1 MEILIVIAVMLAGAY
16 KAWKVFRIIVAV
28 IVAIPIAILV
38 AWKLRKWIKKRKINN
53 SPDE

>member
-1 MEILIVIAVMLAGAY
+1 MEILIVIAVMLACAY

-38 AWKLRKWIKKRKINN
+38 AWKLRKWIGKRRKRNEQN
-53 SPDE
+53 V